1 MYEVDRKD
9 CILWKQAIRTGG
21 YGAKWYNGK
30 MEGAHRLAYCEAHG
44 LSLNAIEGVLIRHK
58 CDVRACINPAHLIP
72 GTHQDNMR
80 DMWERGRAVYNEG
93 CKAPMTMEKAR
104 EVWIMRSE
112 KYSQR
117 QIAEALESTQQN
129 VSLILNGK
137 AWKGSK
143 PESLQL

>member
-1 MYEVDRKD
+1 MSEVNKAD
-9 CILWKQAIRTGG
+9 CILWKRATSKAG
-21 YGAKWYNGK
+21 YGYKWYNGK
-30 MEGAHRLAYCEAHG
+30 PELAHRLAYCEAHG
-44 LSLNAIEGVLIRHK
+44 LSLNAIEGVVIRHK
-58 CDVRACINPAHLIP
+58 CDVRACIYPAHLIP
-72 GTHQDNMR
+72 GTQADNTR
-80 DMWERGRAVYNEG
+80 DTWERGRAIYNAG
-93 CKAPMTMEKAR
+93 CKAPMTVEKAR